1 MQRLVTGLSAHSQ
14 PTAGP
19 IRARCDSAA
28 AALAHEPRGV
38 RTPRE
43 SAPCPRELALR
54 ARERDT
60 SALRHLPTPAVCSA
74 VRVSLS
80 ERDEDK
86 GDSFVWTLAD
96 SAHRNHAHNAIH
108 PGTADKRAS
117 ESHTSRAT
125 DVLSRPLFIVPS
137 KNVQVDDG
145 TRTDD
150 GIEFVDELFDQDGRV
165 RFPGRRP
172 GSIPRPTPP
181 QLSLDRPDP
190 YPPLAPQLP
199 DRARAPGAFD
209 HRTALKLVAVDRQL
223 RQRAVGAR
231 LVRDEQHGQVGRA
244 PLEPPSESQ
253 QLAHL
258 GAKLT
263 IDESRLVW
271 SFATG
276 VRAI

>member
-1 MQRLVTGLSAHSQ
+1 MPRDRSLLDRCLDKPPHKPDPPETPNQ
-14 PTAGP
+14 GP
-19 IRARCDSAA
+19 A
-28 AALAHEPRGV
+28 
-38 RTPRE
+38 
-43 SAPCPRELALR
+43 
-54 ARERDT
+54 
-60 SALRHLPTPAVCSA
+60 
-74 VRVSLS
+74 
-80 ERDEDK
+80 
-86 GDSFVWTLAD
+86 
-96 SAHRNHAHNAIH
+96 
-108 PGTADKRAS
+108 

-190 YPPLAPQLP
+190 HPPLAPRLP

-253 QLAHL
+253 QLAQL

-263 IDESRLVW
+263 IDEISLGLVVRD
-271 SFATG
+271 
-276 VRAI
+276 VRARYLTRRGS